1 MVVIV
6 PPSAR
11 WPVAGRVRAG
21 TLWLNAG
28 LRRLAARGAIALS
41 RNLALEPGGRGGP
54 RGGRKG
60 FFRKKVCKFCTNKL
74 RIDYKDPDTLRRFV
88 TERGKIIPRRIY
100 GTCAKH
106 QRQLTEAVKRA
117 RQLALLPYMG
127 NTQF

>member
-1 MVVIV
+1 M
-6 PPSAR
+6 SQQ
-11 WPVAGRVRAG
+11 
-21 TLWLNAG
+21 
-28 LRRLAARGAIALS
+28 
-41 RNLALEPGGRGGP
+41 
-54 RGGRKG
+54 
-60 FFRKKVCKFCTNKL
+60 KKVFSRRRVCRFCSDKEVT
-74 RIDYKDPDTLRRFV
+74 IDYKDSKTLKNFV